1 MDSSLREDL
10 MAEVDDV
17 WSETVRH
24 LPLADG
30 RKDPER
36 DAVEF
41 IGVLRTGDRDAE
53 RMNFGRRNSARA
65 GVTADGGHLRID
77 RAVHAALV
85 VRKGDKVV
93 ALDRDGQPVFE
104 VLSVDDRSH
113 LRLICELGDAN

>member
-1 MDSSLREDL
+1 

-17 WSETVRH
+17 WSEAVRH

-41 IGVLRTGDRDAE
+41 TAVLRTGDRDAE
-53 RMNFGRRNSARA
+53 RMNFGRGNNARA

-93 ALDRDGQPVFE
+93 ALDRDGRPVFE

>member
-1 MDSSLREDL
+1 MDRSLREDL

-17 WSETVRH
+17 WSEAVRH

-36 DAVEF
+36 DALEF
-41 IGVLRTGDRDAE
+41 TAVLRTGDRDAE
-53 RMNFGRRNSARA
+53 RMNFGRGNNARA

-77 RAVHAALV
+77 RTVHAALV

>member
-1 MDSSLREDL
+1 MDQSLREDL

-17 WSETVRH
+17 WSESVRH

-36 DAVEF
+36 DAAEF
-41 IGVLRTGDRDAE
+41 TAVLRTGDRDAE
-53 RMNFGRRNSARA
+53 RMKFGRGNSARA

-77 RAVHAALV
+77 RSVHATLV

>member
-1 MDSSLREDL
+1 MDRSLREDL

-24 LPLADG
+24 LPMADG
-30 RKDPER
+30 CKDPDR
-36 DAVEF
+36 AAVEVTA
-41 IGVLRTGDRDAE
+41 VLRAGDRDAK
-53 RMNFGRRNSARA
+53 RVNFGRGTNTRVKVA
-65 GVTADGGHLRID
+65 ADGGDLRID
-77 RAVHAALV
+77 RSVHTGLV

>member
-1 MDSSLREDL
+1 MDRNLREDL

-17 WSETVRH
+17 WSETIRH

-30 RKDPER
+30 RKDAGR

-41 IGVLRTGDRDAE
+41 TAVLRTGDRDAE
-53 RMNFGRRNSARA
+53 RMNFGHGINARA
-65 GVTADGGHLRID
+65 GVMADGGYLRID
-77 RAVHAALV
+77 RLVHAALV

-93 ALDRDGQPVFE
+93 ALDRDGRPVFE